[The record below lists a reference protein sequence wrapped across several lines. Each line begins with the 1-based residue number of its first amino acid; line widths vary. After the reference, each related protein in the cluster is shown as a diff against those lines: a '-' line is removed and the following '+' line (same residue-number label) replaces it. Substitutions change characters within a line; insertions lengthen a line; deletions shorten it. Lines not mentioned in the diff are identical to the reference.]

1 MTKDKTV
8 RTHQTLK
15 DVKMNILGDV
25 RTIAEVKVSYD
36 VDGRMYLSFD
46 EHNRIADEIHQ
57 ALRRQRRVYHGND

>member
-57 ALRRQRRVYHGND
+57 TLRRQRRVYHGND